1 MAHPIP
7 ELIAIETRM
16 DFLEVK
22 IMDSLEAIKTH
33 QERMCD
39 DIAKIKEAVYNPD
52 DGLYAR
58 LRALEADTHQKN
70 KLLWVLL
77 TTILTVSAAGLVAYL
92 Q

>member
-22 IMDSLEAIKTH
+22 IMDSLEAIKMR

-58 LRALEADTHQKN
+58 LRALEADTRQKN
-70 KLLWVLL
+70 KLLWALL
-77 TTILTVSAAGLVAYL
+77 TTILTVMAAGLVAYL